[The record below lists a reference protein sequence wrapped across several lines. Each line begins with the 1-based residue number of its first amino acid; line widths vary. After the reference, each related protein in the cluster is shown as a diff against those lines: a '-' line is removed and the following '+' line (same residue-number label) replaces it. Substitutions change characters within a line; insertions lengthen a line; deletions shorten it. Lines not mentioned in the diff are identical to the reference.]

1 MKLCIIQVKQGAM
14 MKIKLFYL
22 MIFVLVLIIAACGNE
37 LHSDLQKYKREMKP
51 IYKKRI
57 QFLKI

>member
-1 MKLCIIQVKQGAM
+1 M

-51 IYKKRI
+51 IYKKENGNYVPPMEI
-57 QFLKI
+57 MKK